1 PRSRATTRHARPA
14 RTVLARISA
23 GCCLPSP
30 QRMTPVGTRARCA
43 RVTASSGQAPKTD
56 GQKPGPLPFTK
67 HQKEENKQKL
77 EARATFNRA
86 AVPKTCAA
94 AARLIV
100 AMGPAATGRYMA
112 NDVPKGRAS
121 GLTG

>member
-43 RVTASSGQAPKTD
+43 RVTASSRQAPKRD
-56 GQKPGPLPFTK
+56 GQKPVPLPFTK

-77 EARATFNRA
+77 EARATFSGA
-86 AVPKTCAA
+86 AVPKTFVAA
-94 AARLIV
+94 ALVVFAVGLV
-100 AMGPAATGRYMA
+100 PMGGYMA
-112 NDVPKGRAS
+112 NDVLKRR
-121 GLTG
+121 